1 MWNTQDD
8 PVSAKYF
15 RRYSHLYGEPV
26 YYRAALPATPK
37 IRGRNC
43 RGPYPHPL
51 KKPGGLPIFRS
62 PKKRAMDAV
71 ETPVGKPFCHDKKI
85 LPVWDELKRDKDFQE
100 SIEVSDGTTDCAGM
114 FEYKAVDLNRDGQM
128 EIMLRGKTVSF
139 CGGVGNCMM
148 WIFERKGGRYRTLL
162 ATTDYV
168 DASEMGS
175 QIRKTRTNGYADL
188 LLKGHIDAGNTHH
201 VYFNFDGK
209 KYRQG
214 KCLVDAYVPGSSPD
228 PKWKLITCAEF
239 EKYYYNR

>member
-1 MWNTQDD
+1 MIRYVLNIAAALLTFTASLLITFQFYSK
-8 PVSAKYF
+8 PVDRILIDQPPATEESEWVAYFPIAETPTESSAKND
-15 RRYSHLYGEPV
+15 
-26 YYRAALPATPK
+26 LPK
-37 IRGRNC
+37 
-43 RGPYPHPL
+43 
-51 KKPGGLPIFRS
+51 
-62 PKKRAMDAV
+62 
-71 ETPVGKPFCHDKKI
+71 KPFCHDKKI
-85 LPVWDELKRDKDFQE
+85 LPVWDELKRDKEFQGRTE
-100 SIEVSDGTTDCAGM
+100 FTDGTSDCAGM
-114 FEYKAVDLNRDGQM
+114 FEYKAVDLNKDGQE

-148 WIFERKGGRYRTLL
+148 WIFEKKSGRYRTLL

-175 QIRKTRTNGYADL
+175 QIRKTRTNGYSDL

-214 KCLVDAYVPGSSPD
+214 KCLVDAYFPGSSLEPE
-228 PKWKLITCAEF
+228 WRLIACAEF

>member
-1 MWNTQDD
+1 MIRYLLNIAVTLLTFTASLFITFQFYQKPPKFAAGP
-8 PVSAKYF
+8 PVEETKWVAYF
-15 RRYSHLYGEPV
+15 PVAQQAGEE
-26 YYRAALPATPK
+26 AA
-37 IRGRNC
+37 
-43 RGPYPHPL
+43 
-51 KKPGGLPIFRS
+51 
-62 PKKRAMDAV
+62 
-71 ETPVGKPFCHDKKI
+71 ETPAGKPFCHDKKI
-85 LPVWDELKRDKDFQE
+85 LPVWNALKRDKDFQE
-100 SIEVSDGTTDCAGM
+100 RMEVSDGTTDCAGM
-114 FEYKAVDLNRDGQM
+114 FEYKAADLNRDGQM

-148 WIFERKGGRYRTLL
+148 WIFEKKGGRYSTLL

-175 QIRKTRTNGYADL
+175 QIRKTRTNGYSDL

-228 PKWKLITCAEF
+228 PKGKLITCAEF
-239 EKYYYNR
+239 EKYYYDR